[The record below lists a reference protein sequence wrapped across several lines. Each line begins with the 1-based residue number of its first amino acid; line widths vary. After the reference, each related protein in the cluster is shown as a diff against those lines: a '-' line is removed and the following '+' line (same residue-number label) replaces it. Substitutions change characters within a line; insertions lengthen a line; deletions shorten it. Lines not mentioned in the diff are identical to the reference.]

1 MGAPGITII
10 TMSLFSE
17 LRRRNVLKV
26 ALLYAFASAL
36 ILWIVDRAISGFV
49 MPAWTN
55 QFVLLLLVIGLP
67 VALIFAWVYEITPQ
81 GIRKGVDVDQTQSIV
96 YKTGQK
102 LNAAVA
108 VLGVLGLAALLGERL
123 LPEFELVRP
132 EAVEEIPL
140 RPVYNSSEAV
150 GVPKEITSYSMANG
164 LRVVVWPDHDIPNV
178 VMYNF
183 VRAGGRNEYPGITG
197 LSHFFEHMMFNGTS
211 ELEPGEFDRVMEA
224 AGGANNAYTSNDL
237 TVYQNWFPRT
247 ALRTIFQLEADRLQ
261 NLAINPG
268 TIESE
273 RGVVSSERSR
283 RVDNNDFGL
292 LYEQML
298 ATAYVAH
305 PYQFPVIGWA
315 SDIENWTQGDLESYF
330 KTYYAPNNLTMVFAG
345 SVSPEEIFVLAETY
359 LAPIPAQPPPPP
371 VRTVEPQQPG
381 ERRLLIETNTQAPLL
396 HLAFHAGRAADAE
409 TQHMKLLL
417 NILTDGNSSRLH
429 RLLVEEEQLALA
441 VGGMQMEGFDPGLV
455 YLYLTLPPGADIDA
469 VASRVREELARV
481 AAEGITTAEL
491 KKARNIV
498 LADFW
503 RGLATID
510 GKASAL
516 GRFEVFTGSFENL
529 FSVPEEV
536 NAITAEQV
544 RDVAARVFQ
553 ENNMTVGV
561 LRAPGDA
568 TGDSR

>member
-1 MGAPGITII
+1 
-10 TMSLFSE
+10 
-17 LRRRNVLKV
+17 
-26 ALLYAFASAL
+26 
-36 ILWIVDRAISGFV
+36 
-49 MPAWTN
+49 
-55 QFVLLLLVIGLP
+55 
-67 VALIFAWVYEITPQ
+67 
-81 GIRKGVDVDQTQSIV
+81 
-96 YKTGQK
+96 
-102 LNAAVA
+102 
-108 VLGVLGLAALLGERL
+108 
-123 LPEFELVRP
+123 
-132 EAVEEIPL
+132 
-140 RPVYNSSEAV
+140 
-150 GVPKEITSYSMANG
+150 
-164 LRVVVWPDHDIPNV
+164 
-178 VMYNF
+178 
-183 VRAGGRNEYPGITG
+183 
-197 LSHFFEHMMFNGTS
+197 MFNGTS
-211 ELEPGEFDRVMEA
+211 ELQPGEFDRIMEA

-237 TVYQNWFPRT
+237 TVYQNWFPSS

-261 NLAINPG
+261 NLAFDAG
-268 TIESE
+268 AVESE
-273 RGVVSSERSR
+273 RGVISNERSR
-283 RVDNNDFGL
+283 YIDNDDFGR

-359 LAPIPAQPPPPP
+359 LAPIPAQAPPPP

-396 HLAFHAGRAADAE
+396 HLAFHAGRAADPE

-417 NILTDGNSSRLH
+417 NILTGGNSSRLH

-455 YLYLTLPPGADIDA
+455 YLYLTLPPGADIAA
-469 VASRVREELARV
+469 VESRVREELARV
-481 AAEGITTAEL
+481 AADGITTAEL

-516 GRFEVFTGSFENL
+516 GHFEVFTGSFENL

-544 RDVAARVFQ
+544 RHVAARVFQ

-561 LRAPGDA
+561 LRAPGEA
-568 TGDSR
+568 TGASR